1 MQLAEETSKIVC
13 RKQGENR
20 VRNPRQA
27 LASPMKGE
35 ELSPDKIGLAIRAAA
50 RNCSSQK
57 V

>member
-35 ELSPDKIGLAIRAAA
+35 ELSPDRIGLAIRAAA